1 MSERVKFLILLVL
14 LLASIGLLVYVTRS
28 TSNQIIPFQQ

>member
-1 MSERVKFLILLVL
+1 MSERKKFYILLVL

-28 TSNQIIPFQQ
+28 TNNTFTPFRR